1 MNISATAAMGYT
13 YTNIKTGVSQKKD
26 VSNENTC
33 EKQTQKEYKN
43 VVKEYKQKHPDSASH
58 VNQQVQ
64 AGKNYMKNCG
74 GDEISR
80 SDMTMDEYKAF
91 FKNLMDGVSFD
102 SSQANCKE
110 MWSITE
116 DGWEQMKNDP
126 EYEDW
131 VLGYTIENRSVHFP
145 FQASFL
151 NVEKFGASIEEHHGE
166 GIPMNTE
173 SPKKSGK
180 KDESWWSRRQK
191 RMKELM
197 KRQQKAALK
206 RAQERRN
213 VTDIYEE
220 NIDIFTE
227 SMMGGKNG
235 TEYF

>member
-91 FKNLMDGVSFD
+91 FKNLMDGISFD

-126 EYEDW
+126 EYEAW
-131 VLGYTIENRSVHFP
+131 VLGYTI
-145 FQASFL
+145 
-151 NVEKFGASIEEHHGE
+151 
-166 GIPMNTE
+166 E

-180 KDESWWSRRQK
+180 KDESWWSKRQK

>member
-1 MNISATAAMGYT
+1 
-13 YTNIKTGVSQKKD
+13 
-26 VSNENTC
+26 
-33 EKQTQKEYKN
+33 
-43 VVKEYKQKHPDSASH
+43 
-58 VNQQVQ
+58 
-64 AGKNYMKNCG
+64 
-74 GDEISR
+74 
-80 SDMTMDEYKAF
+80 
-91 FKNLMDGVSFD
+91 MDGISFD

-126 EYEDW
+126 EYEAW

-151 NVEKFGASIEEHHGE
+151 NVEKFGASIEEHNGE

-173 SPKKSGK
+173 SPKKSEK
-180 KDESWWSRRQK
+180 KDESWWSKRQK

>member
-91 FKNLMDGVSFD
+91 FKNLMDGISFD

-116 DGWEQMKNDP
+116 DGWE
-126 EYEDW
+126 
-131 VLGYTIENRSVHFP
+131 
-145 FQASFL
+145 QASFL

-180 KDESWWSRRQK
+180 KDESWWSKRQK

>member
-91 FKNLMDGVSFD
+91 FKNLMASLL
-102 SSQANCKE
+102 
-110 MWSITE
+110 T
-116 DGWEQMKNDP
+116 
-126 EYEDW
+126 
-131 VLGYTIENRSVHFP
+131 VHR
-145 FQASFL
+145 QT
-151 NVEKFGASIEEHHGE
+151 VRKCGQ
-166 GIPMNTE
+166 
-173 SPKKSGK
+173 SPKMAG
-180 KDESWWSRRQK
+180 SR
-191 RMKELM
+191 
-197 KRQQKAALK
+197 
-206 RAQERRN
+206 
-213 VTDIYEE
+213 
-220 NIDIFTE
+220 
-227 SMMGGKNG
+227 
-235 TEYF
+235 

>member
-91 FKNLMDGVSFD
+91 FKNLMDGISFD

-126 EYEDW
+126 EYEAW

-180 KDESWWSRRQK
+180 KDESWWSKRQK

-197 KRQQKAALK
+197 KRHLK
-206 RAQERRN
+206 
-213 VTDIYEE
+213 
-220 NIDIFTE
+220 
-227 SMMGGKNG
+227 
-235 TEYF
+235 

>member
-91 FKNLMDGVSFD
+91 FKNLMDGISFD

-126 EYEDW
+126 EYEAW
-131 VLGYTIENRSVHFP
+131 VLGYTIENVVFKT
-145 FQASFL
+145 ASAEL
-151 NVEKFGASIEEHHGE
+151 CPVGEQQRLPADGIGKSLRLKVGAE
-166 GIPMNTE
+166 GIQ
-173 SPKKSGK
+173 
-180 KDESWWSRRQK
+180 QK
-191 RMKELM
+191 RRIEICL
-197 KRQQKAALK
+197 
-206 RAQERRN
+206 N
-213 VTDIYEE
+213 TGCG
-220 NIDIFTE
+220 F
-227 SMMGGKNG
+227 
-235 TEYF
+235 